1 MIFKKFQFN
10 TNCYWPSNPK
20 KIIEFIG
27 GSYLATRPD
36 FTYKRFIENLLKK
49 NYAVHAY
56 RYIPQFDHQEI
67 SFKAWKDFKSCK
79 KVLFKRISKEIN
91 TIRIGHS
98 LGCKL
103 HLISPDG
110 GRNCEKFISISFNN
124 FSANNS
130 IPLLKNISKN
140 LEFKTEF
147 SPSPKRTLK
156 IINNTYIQ
164 SRNLLIKFN
173 SDKLD
178 QTETLLSVLKN
189 RENDKTSGLLMKGN
203 HTLIAS
209 AGLRENF
216 LGEWADDELKRKT
229 IEKISNLIDDYN

>member
-1 MIFKKFQFN
+1 MYFTKFQFN

-36 FTYKRFIENLLKK
+36 FSYKRFIENLLKK

-56 RYIPQFDHQEI
+56 RYIPQFDHQEL
-67 SFKAWKDFKSCK
+67 SSNAWKDFKSCK
-79 KVLFKRISKEIN
+79 KILFKRLSKELK
-91 TIRIGHS
+91 TVRVGHS

-130 IPLLKNISKN
+130 IPLLKNISQKF
-140 LEFKTEF
+140 EFRSEF
-147 SPSPKRTLK
+147 SPSPNRTLK
-156 IINNTYIQ
+156 IIIDTYIQ
-164 SRNLLIKFN
+164 KKNLLIKFG

-178 QTETLLSVLKN
+178 QTESLLSALKI
-189 RENDKTSGLLMKGN
+189 RENDESKGLLMKGN

-209 AGLRENF
+209 AGLREDF
-216 LGEWADDELKRKT
+216 LGEWADDDLKRKT
-229 IEKISNLIDDYN
+229 IEKISYLIDDFS

>member
-1 MIFKKFQFN
+1 MYHTKFLFN

-20 KIIEFIG
+20 KIVEFIG

-36 FTYKRFIENLLKK
+36 FAYKRFIENLLKK

-56 RYIPQFDHQEI
+56 RYIPQFDHQQI
-67 SFKAWKDFKSCK
+67 SFNAWKDFKSCK
-79 KVLFKRISKEIN
+79 KILFKRLSKELE
-91 TIRIGHS
+91 TVRVGHS

-130 IPLLKNISKN
+130 IPFLKNISQKF
-140 LEFKTEF
+140 EFRSEF
-147 SPSPKRTLK
+147 SPSPNKTLK

-164 SRNLLIKFN
+164 NKNLLIKFD
-173 SDKLD
+173 SDSLD
-178 QTETLLSVLKN
+178 QTESLLSTLKL
-189 RENDKTSGLLMKGN
+189 RENDKSKGLIMKGT

-209 AGLRENF
+209 AGLREDL
-216 LGEWADDELKRKT
+216 LGEWADDDLKRKT
-229 IEKISNLIDDYN
+229 IEKVSNLIDNFS

>member
-1 MIFKKFQFN
+1 MFFNKFQFN

-27 GSYLATRPD
+27 GSYLASRPD
-36 FTYKRFIENLLKK
+36 LSYKRFIENLLKR

-56 RYIPQFDHQEI
+56 RYLPQFDHQEI
-67 SFKAWKDFKSCK
+67 SYKALKDFKSCK
-79 KVLFKRISKEIN
+79 IVLFKRLNKELK
-91 TIRIGHS
+91 TVRVGHS

-130 IPLLKNISKN
+130 IPLLKNISQKF
-140 LEFKTEF
+140 EFRSEF

-164 SRNLLIKFN
+164 NQNLLIKFDD
-173 SDKLD
+173 DKLD
-178 QTETLLSVLKN
+178 QTESLLSTLRV
-189 RENDKTSGLLMKGN
+189 RANDNTKGLIMKGN

-209 AGLRENF
+209 AGLREDL
-216 LGEWADDELKRKT
+216 LGEWADDDLKRKT
-229 IEKISNLIDDYN
+229 IEKISHLIDDFS

>member
-1 MIFKKFQFN
+1 MYYTKLQYN

-36 FTYKRFIENLLKK
+36 FAYKRFIENLLKK

-67 SFKAWKDFKSCK
+67 SSNAWKDFKMCK
-79 KVLFKRISKEIN
+79 KVLSKRINKELK
-91 TIRIGHS
+91 TVRVGHS
-98 LGCKL
+98 LGCKI

-124 FSANNS
+124 FSANKS
-130 IPLLKNISKN
+130 IPLLKNISRK
-140 LEFKTEF
+140 LDFRSEF

-164 SRNLLIKFN
+164 NKNLLIKFDD
-173 SDKLD
+173 DKLD
-178 QTETLLSVLKN
+178 QTESLLSALKF
-189 RENDKTSGLLMKGN
+189 RANDNSKGILMKGN

-209 AGLRENF
+209 AGLREDL
-216 LGEWADDELKRKT
+216 LGEWADDDLKRKT
-229 IEKISNLIDDYN
+229 IEKISHLIDSFS

>member
-1 MIFKKFQFN
+1 MYFTKFQYN

-27 GSYLATRPD
+27 GSYLATKPD
-36 FTYKRFIENLLKK
+36 LTYKRFIENLLKK

-67 SFKAWKDFKSCK
+67 AFNAWKDFKSCK
-79 KVLFKRISKEIN
+79 KVLLKRLSKELK
-91 TIRIGHS
+91 TIRVGHS

-130 IPLLKNISKN
+130 IPLLKNISQKF
-140 LEFKTEF
+140 EFRSEF
-147 SPSPKRTLK
+147 SPSPNRTLE
-156 IINNTYIQ
+156 IINNTYTQ
-164 SRNLLIKFN
+164 NNNLLIKFD

-178 QTETLLSVLKN
+178 QTESLLSALKL
-189 RENDKTSGLLMKGN
+189 REHDQSKGILMKGN

-209 AGLRENF
+209 AGLREDL
-216 LGEWADDELKRKT
+216 LGQWADDDLKRKT
-229 IEKISNLIDDYN
+229 IEKISQLIDNFN

>member
-1 MIFKKFQFN
+1 MYFRKFQFN

-36 FTYKRFIENLLKK
+36 FAYKRFIENLLKK

-67 SFKAWKDFKSCK
+67 SFNAWKDFKKCK
-79 KVLFKRISKEIN
+79 KFLFKRMSKELK
-91 TIRIGHS
+91 TVRVGHS

-124 FSANNS
+124 FSANRS
-130 IPLLKNISKN
+130 IPLLKNISKK
-140 LEFKTEF
+140 FDFRSEF
-147 SPSPKRTLK
+147 SPSPNRTLK
-156 IINNTYIQ
+156 IINNSYIQ
-164 SRNLLIKFN
+164 NKNLLIKFN
-173 SDKLD
+173 DDRLD
-178 QTETLLSVLKN
+178 QTESLLSALKL
-189 RENDKTSGLLMKGN
+189 RANDNSKGLLMKGN

-209 AGLRENF
+209 AGLREDL
-216 LGEWADDELKRKT
+216 LGEWADDDLKRKT
-229 IEKISNLIDDYN
+229 IEKISHLIDDFS

>member
-1 MIFKKFQFN
+1 MYFTKFQFN

-27 GSYLATRPD
+27 GSYLATKPD
-36 FTYKRFIENLLKK
+36 FAYKRFIENLLRK

-67 SFKAWKDFKSCK
+67 SNNAWSNFKSCK
-79 KVLFKRISKEIN
+79 KILLKRLNKDLK
-91 TIRIGHS
+91 TVRVGHS

-130 IPLLKNISKN
+130 IPFLKDISQKF
-140 LEFKTEF
+140 EFRSEF
-147 SPSPKRTLK
+147 SPSPNRTLK
-156 IINNTYIQ
+156 IINNTYFQ
-164 SRNLLIKFN
+164 NKNLLIKFDD
-173 SDKLD
+173 DKLD
-178 QTETLLSVLKN
+178 QTESLLSTLKL
-189 RENDKTSGLLMKGN
+189 RENDMSKGLLMKGN

-209 AGLRENF
+209 AGLREDL
-216 LGEWADDELKRKT
+216 LGEWADDSLKRKT
-229 IEKISNLIDDYN
+229 IEKISHLIDDFR

>member
-1 MIFKKFQFN
+1 MYFAKFHFN

-20 KIIEFIG
+20 KIIEFMG

-36 FTYKRFIENLLKK
+36 FSYKRFIENLLKK

-67 SFKAWKDFKSCK
+67 SSNAWKDFKNCK
-79 KVLFKRISKEIN
+79 KVLFKRMSKELK
-91 TIRIGHS
+91 TVRVGHS

-124 FSANNS
+124 FSANKS
-130 IPLLKNISKN
+130 IPLLKNISKK
-140 LEFKTEF
+140 LDFRSEF
-147 SPSPKRTLK
+147 SPSPNRTLK
-156 IINNTYIQ
+156 IINNSYIQ
-164 SRNLLIKFN
+164 NNNLLIKFDD
-173 SDKLD
+173 DKLD
-178 QTETLLSVLKN
+178 QTGSLLSALKL
-189 RENDKTSGLLMKGN
+189 RENDNSKGLLMKGN

-209 AGLRENF
+209 AGLREDL
-216 LGEWADDELKRKT
+216 LGEWADDYLKRKT
-229 IEKISNLIDDYN
+229 IEKISHLIDDFS

>member
-1 MIFKKFQFN
+1 MYFTKFKFN

-27 GSYLATRPD
+27 GSYLAARPD
-36 FTYKRFIENLLKK
+36 FAYKRFIENLLKK

-67 SFKAWKDFKSCK
+67 SSKAWKDFKSCK
-79 KVLFKRISKEIN
+79 KSLSKRLSKELK
-91 TIRIGHS
+91 TIRVGHS

-130 IPLLKNISKN
+130 IPLLKNISKK
-140 LEFKTEF
+140 LDFRSEF
-147 SPSPKRTLK
+147 SPSPNRTLQ

-164 SRNLLIKFN
+164 DRNLLIKFD

-178 QTETLLSVLKN
+178 QTNSLLSVLKL
-189 RENDKTSGLLMKGN
+189 RDNDKTKGLLMKGS

-209 AGLRENF
+209 AGLREDL

-229 IEKISNLIDDYN
+229 IEKITNLIDEFF

>member
-1 MIFKKFQFN
+1 MNFTKFQFN
-10 TNCYWPSNPK
+10 INCYWPSNPK

-36 FTYKRFIENLLKK
+36 FSYKRFIEYLVKN

-56 RYIPQFDHQEI
+56 RYIPQFDHQVI
-67 SFKAWKDFKSCK
+67 SSNAWKDFKSCK
-79 KVLFKRISKEIN
+79 EVLSKRISKELQ
-91 TIRIGHS
+91 TVRVGHS

-130 IPLLKNISKN
+130 IPLLKNISQKF
-140 LEFKTEF
+140 EFKSEF
-147 SPSPKRTLK
+147 SPSPNRTLK

-164 SRNLLIKFN
+164 NKNLLIKFD
-173 SDKLD
+173 SDNLD
-178 QTETLLSVLKN
+178 QTETLLSTLKL
-189 RENDKTSGLLMKGN
+189 RENDRSQGLLMKGS

-209 AGLRENF
+209 AGLREDL
-216 LGEWADDELKRKT
+216 LGEWADDNLKRKT
-229 IEKISNLIDDYN
+229 IEKISHIIDNFS

>member
-1 MIFKKFQFN
+1 MFFKKFQFN
-10 TNCYWPSNPK
+10 TYCFWPSNPK
-20 KIIEFIG
+20 KIVEFIG
-27 GSYLATRPD
+27 GSYLASKPD
-36 FTYKRFIENLLKK
+36 FAYKRFIGNLLKK

-130 IPLLKNISKN
+130 IPLLRNISQKF
-140 LEFKTEF
+140 EFKSEF

-164 SRNLLIKFN
+164 NKNLLIKFN
-173 SDKLD
+173 DDKLD
-178 QTETLLSVLKN
+178 QTGSLLSTLKL
-189 RENDKTSGLLMKGN
+189 RENDNSKGLLMRGN

-209 AGLRENF
+209 AGLREDF
-216 LGEWADDELKRKT
+216 LGEWADNDLKRKT
-229 IEKISNLIDDYN
+229 IEKISLLIDDFS

>member
-1 MIFKKFQFN
+1 MYFKKIQFN
-10 TNCYWPSNPK
+10 TDCYWPSNPK

-36 FTYKRFIENLLKK
+36 FAYKRFIENLLKK

-67 SFKAWKDFKSCK
+67 SYKAWKDFKDCK
-79 KVLFKRISKEIN
+79 KVLFKRLSKELK
-91 TIRIGHS
+91 TIRLGHS

-124 FSANNS
+124 FSANSS
-130 IPLLKNISKN
+130 IPLLKNLSQKF
-140 LEFKTEF
+140 EFRSEF
-147 SPSPKRTLK
+147 SPSPNRTLK

-164 SRNLLIKFN
+164 NKNLLIKFDN
-173 SDKLD
+173 DKLD
-178 QTETLLSVLKN
+178 QTESLLSALKH
-189 RENDKTSGLLMKGN
+189 RSNDKSKGLLMKGN

-209 AGLRENF
+209 AGLREDL
-216 LGEWADDELKRKT
+216 LGEWADDDLKRKT
-229 IEKISNLIDDYN
+229 IEKISHLIDNFS

>member
-1 MIFKKFQFN
+1 MHHTKFIFN
-10 TNCYWPSNPK
+10 TNCFWPSNPK
-20 KIIEFIG
+20 KIVEFIG

-36 FTYKRFIENLLKK
+36 FAYKRFIENLLKK

-56 RYIPQFDHQEI
+56 RYVPQFDHQEI
-67 SFKAWKDFKSCK
+67 SSKAWKDFKSCK
-79 KVLFKRISKEIN
+79 KVLFKRLSKELK
-91 TIRIGHS
+91 TVRVGHS

-124 FSANNS
+124 FSANKS
-130 IPLLKNISKN
+130 IPLLKSISKK
-140 LEFKTEF
+140 LDFRSEF

-164 SRNLLIKFN
+164 NKNLLIKFN
-173 SDKLD
+173 DDKLD
-178 QTETLLSVLKN
+178 QTESLLSALKLRN
-189 RENDKTSGLLMKGN
+189 NDMSKGLLMKGS

-209 AGLRENF
+209 AGLREDF
-216 LGEWADDELKRKT
+216 LGEWADDDLKRKT
-229 IEKISNLIDDYN
+229 IERISHLIDDFS

>member
-1 MIFKKFQFN
+1 MYLTKFQYN

-20 KIIEFIG
+20 RIIEFIG

-36 FTYKRFIENLLKK
+36 FAYKRFIENLLKK

-67 SFKAWKDFKSCK
+67 SSNAWKDFKKCK
-79 KVLFKRISKEIN
+79 NVLFKRVSKELK
-91 TIRIGHS
+91 TVRVGHS

-124 FSANNS
+124 FSANKS
-130 IPLLKNISKN
+130 IPLLKKISKK
-140 LEFKTEF
+140 LDFRSEF
-147 SPSPKRTLK
+147 SPSPARTLK
-156 IINNTYIQ
+156 IINDTYIQ
-164 SRNLLIKFN
+164 NKNLLIKFDD
-173 SDKLD
+173 DKLD
-178 QTETLLSVLKN
+178 QTESLLSVLKL
-189 RENDKTSGLLMKGN
+189 RENDNSKGLLMKGS

-209 AGLRENF
+209 AGLREDF
-216 LGEWADDELKRKT
+216 LGEWADDDLKRKT
-229 IEKISNLIDDYN
+229 IEKISHLIDDFS

>member
-1 MIFKKFQFN
+1 MYFTKFQFN

-36 FTYKRFIENLLKK
+36 LAYKRFIENLLKK
-49 NYAVHAY
+49 DYAVHAY
-56 RYIPQFDHQEI
+56 RYIPQFDHHEI
-67 SFKAWKDFKSCK
+67 SSNAWKDFKKCK
-79 KVLFKRISKEIN
+79 KVLLNRINKELK
-91 TIRIGHS
+91 TIRVGHS

-130 IPLLKNISKN
+130 IPLLKNISQKF
-140 LEFKTEF
+140 EFRSEF
-147 SPSPKRTLK
+147 SPSPNRTLK

-164 SRNLLIKFN
+164 NKNLLIKFDA
-173 SDKLD
+173 DKLD
-178 QTETLLSVLKN
+178 QTNSLLTTLKL
-189 RENDKTSGLLMKGN
+189 RENDKSKGLLIKGN

-209 AGLRENF
+209 AGLREDL
-216 LGEWADDELKRKT
+216 LGKWADDDFKRRT
-229 IEKISNLIDDYN
+229 IERISHLIDDFS

>member
-1 MIFKKFQFN
+1 MYYTKFQYN

-36 FTYKRFIENLLKK
+36 FAYKRFIENLLIK
-49 NYAVHAY
+49 NYAVHSY

-67 SFKAWKDFKSCK
+67 SYNALKDLKSCK
-79 KVLFKRISKEIN
+79 RSLFKRLNKELK
-91 TIRIGHS
+91 TVRIGHS
-98 LGCKL
+98 LGCKI

-130 IPLLKNISKN
+130 IPLLKNMSQKF
-140 LEFKTEF
+140 EFRSEF

-156 IINNTYIQ
+156 IINNSYIQ
-164 SRNLLIKFN
+164 NKNLLIKFDDDN
-173 SDKLD
+173 LD
-178 QTETLLSVLKN
+178 QTESLLSTLRL
-189 RENDKTSGLLMKGN
+189 RENDLSKGLLMKGN

-209 AGLRENF
+209 AGLREDI
-216 LGEWADDELKRKT
+216 LGEWADDDHKRNT
-229 IEKISNLIDDYN
+229 IDKISCLIDDFT

>member
-1 MIFKKFQFN
+1 MYHTKFLFN

-20 KIIEFIG
+20 KIVEFIG

-36 FTYKRFIENLLKK
+36 FAYKRFIENLLKK

-56 RYIPQFDHQEI
+56 RYVPQFDHQEI

-79 KVLFKRISKEIN
+79 EVLFKRLSKELK
-91 TIRIGHS
+91 TVRVGHS

-124 FSANNS
+124 FSANKS
-130 IPLLKNISKN
+130 IPLLKNISKK
-140 LEFKTEF
+140 LDFRTEF

-156 IINNTYIQ
+156 IINDTYIQ
-164 SRNLLIKFN
+164 NKNLLIKFDD
-173 SDKLD
+173 DKLD
-178 QTETLLSVLKN
+178 QTESLLSALKL
-189 RENDKTSGLLMKGN
+189 RSNDKSKGLLMKGS

-209 AGLRENF
+209 AGLREDL
-216 LGEWADDELKRKT
+216 LGEWADDDLKRKT
-229 IEKISNLIDDYN
+229 IERISYLIDDFS

>member
-1 MIFKKFQFN
+1 MYFKKFQFN
-10 TNCYWPSNPK
+10 TNCYWPPNPK

-36 FTYKRFIENLLKK
+36 FAYKRFIENLLKK

-67 SFKAWKDFKSCK
+67 SSNAWQDFKRCK
-79 KVLFKRISKEIN
+79 KVLFKRLSKDLN
-91 TIRIGHS
+91 TVRVGHS
-98 LGCKL
+98 LGSKL

-130 IPLLKNISKN
+130 IPLLKNISQKF
-140 LEFKTEF
+140 EFKSEF
-147 SPSPKRTLK
+147 SPSPNRTLK

-164 SRNLLIKFN
+164 NKNLLIKFD

-178 QTETLLSVLKN
+178 QTESLLSTLKL
-189 RENDKTSGLLMKGN
+189 REKDKSKGLLMKGN

-209 AGLRENF
+209 AGLREDL
-216 LGEWADDELKRKT
+216 LGGWADDDLKRKT
-229 IEKISNLIDDYN
+229 IEKISALIDDFS

>member
-49 NYAVHAY
+49 NYAIHAY

-67 SFKAWKDFKSCK
+67 SSNAWKDFKMCK
-79 KVLFKRISKEIN
+79 KVLFNRINKELE
-91 TIRIGHS
+91 TVRVGHS
-98 LGCKL
+98 LGCKI

-124 FSANNS
+124 FSANKS
-130 IPLLKNISKN
+130 IPLLKNISKK
-140 LEFKTEF
+140 LDFRSEF
-147 SPSPKRTLK
+147 SPSPNRTLK

-164 SRNLLIKFN
+164 NKNLLIKFDD
-173 SDKLD
+173 DKLD
-178 QTETLLSVLKN
+178 QTESLLSALKL
-189 RENDKTSGLLMKGN
+189 RENDSSKGLLMKGN
-203 HTLIAS
+203 HTFIAS
-209 AGLRENF
+209 AGLREGL
-216 LGEWADDELKRKT
+216 LGEWADDDLKRKT
-229 IEKISNLIDDYN
+229 IEKISHLIDDFN

>member
-1 MIFKKFQFN
+1 MYFTKFQFN

-36 FTYKRFIENLLKK
+36 FAYKRFIENLLKK

-67 SFKAWKDFKSCK
+67 SSNAWKDFTNCK
-79 KVLFKRISKEIN
+79 KVLFKRISKEIK
-91 TIRIGHS
+91 TVRVGHS

-130 IPLLKNISKN
+130 IPLLKKISQKF
-140 LEFKTEF
+140 EFRSEF
-147 SPSPKRTLK
+147 SPSPKKTLN

-164 SRNLLIKFN
+164 NKNLLIKFN
-173 SDKLD
+173 DDKLD
-178 QTETLLSVLKN
+178 QTESLLSTLKL
-189 RENDKTSGLLMKGN
+189 RRNDNTKGLIMKGN

-209 AGLRENF
+209 AGIREDL
-216 LGEWADDELKRKT
+216 LGEWADDDLKRKT
-229 IEKISNLIDDYN
+229 IEKISHLIDDFT

>member
-1 MIFKKFQFN
+1 MYFNKFQYN

-49 NYAVHAY
+49 NYAIHAY

-67 SFKAWKDFKSCK
+67 SSNAWKDFKMCK
-79 KVLFKRISKEIN
+79 KVLSKRINKELK
-91 TIRIGHS
+91 TVRVGHS
-98 LGCKL
+98 LGCKI

-124 FSANNS
+124 FSANKS
-130 IPLLKNISKN
+130 IPLLKNISKK
-140 LEFKTEF
+140 LDFRSEF
-147 SPSPKRTLK
+147 SPSPNKTLK

-164 SRNLLIKFN
+164 NKNLLIKFDD
-173 SDKLD
+173 DKLD
-178 QTETLLSVLKN
+178 QTESLLSALKL
-189 RENDKTSGLLMKGN
+189 RSNDNSKGLLMKGN

-209 AGLRENF
+209 AGLREDL
-216 LGEWADDELKRKT
+216 LGEWADDDLKRKT
-229 IEKISNLIDDYN
+229 IEKISHLIDNFS

>member
-1 MIFKKFQFN
+1 MYFKKFQFN
-10 TNCYWPSNPK
+10 TDCYWPSNPK

-36 FTYKRFIENLLKK
+36 FAYKRFIENLLIK
-49 NYAVHAY
+49 NYAVHSY

-67 SFKAWKDFKSCK
+67 SYKAWKDFKNC
-79 KVLFKRISKEIN
+79 KRILIKRLSKELK
-91 TIRIGHS
+91 TVRVGHS

-130 IPLLKNISKN
+130 IPLLKNISQKF
-140 LEFKTEF
+140 EFRSEF
-147 SPSPKRTLK
+147 SPSPNRTLK

-164 SRNLLIKFN
+164 NKNLLIKFDD
-173 SDKLD
+173 DKLD
-178 QTETLLSVLKN
+178 QTESLLSALKL
-189 RENDKTSGLLMKGN
+189 RANDKSKGLLMKGN

-209 AGLRENF
+209 AGLREDL
-216 LGEWADDELKRKT
+216 LGEWADDDLKRKT
-229 IEKISNLIDDYN
+229 IEKISHLIDDFS

>member
-1 MIFKKFQFN
+1 MYFTKFQYN

-36 FTYKRFIENLLKK
+36 FAYKRFIENLLKK

-67 SFKAWKDFKSCK
+67 SSNAWKDFKMCK
-79 KVLFKRISKEIN
+79 KVLSKRINKELK
-91 TIRIGHS
+91 TVRVGHS
-98 LGCKL
+98 LGCKI

-124 FSANNS
+124 FSANKS
-130 IPLLKNISKN
+130 IPLLKNISKK
-140 LEFKTEF
+140 LEFRSEF
-147 SPSPKRTLK
+147 SPSPNRTLK

-164 SRNLLIKFN
+164 NKNLLIKFDD
-173 SDKLD
+173 DKLD
-178 QTETLLSVLKN
+178 QTESLLSALKF
-189 RENDKTSGLLMKGN
+189 RANDNSKGILMKGN

-209 AGLRENF
+209 AGLREDL
-216 LGEWADDELKRKT
+216 LGEWADDDLKRKT
-229 IEKISNLIDDYN
+229 IEKISHLIDDFS

>member
-1 MIFKKFQFN
+1 MSFTKLQFN
-10 TNCYWPSNPK
+10 TYCYWPSNPK

-27 GSYLATRPD
+27 GSYLAAKPD
-36 FTYKRFIENLLKK
+36 FSYRRFIENLVKR

-67 SFKAWKDFKSCK
+67 SYKAWKDFKNCK
-79 KVLFKRISKEIN
+79 KVLVKRLSKELQ
-91 TIRIGHS
+91 TIRVGHS

-110 GRNCEKFISISFNN
+110 GRNCENFISISFNN

-130 IPLLKNISKN
+130 IPLLQNISKK
-140 LEFKTEF
+140 LDFRSEF
-147 SPSPKRTLK
+147 SPSPIRTLK
-156 IINNTYIQ
+156 IINNNYIQ
-164 SRNLLIKFN
+164 NKNLLIKFD

-178 QTETLLSVLKN
+178 QTESLLSTLRF
-189 RENDKTSGLLMKGN
+189 RENDNTKGLIMKGN

-209 AGLRENF
+209 AGLREDL
-216 LGEWADDELKRKT
+216 LGEWADDDLKRKK
-229 IEKISNLIDDYN
+229 IEKISHLIDDFS